1 MRCHRGAASR
11 GAHVAGRPAC
21 MATEATTR
29 TRIAGSC
36 AGAASVRTSRDG
48 GRRMGAGWERIAGTW
63 SGRCRGCTT
72 SGGCEFAS
80 LDAHGGETG
89 NDSTILTIISLPPD
103 VDFVLVF
110 KVFLSLSQLVLFS
123 HYVRESWNYTTPFQ
137 RVNSMRTGILMRRYD
152 RRIPIFPA

>member
-1 MRCHRGAASR
+1 MRFQPVRGKP
-11 GAHVAGRPAC
+11 GRPRRRPASLYGD
-21 MATEATTR
+21 R
-29 TRIAGSC
+29 GYDSDPLAGSC

-103 VDFVLVF
+103 VD
-110 KVFLSLSQLVLFS
+110 
-123 HYVRESWNYTTPFQ
+123 
-137 RVNSMRTGILMRRYD
+137 
-152 RRIPIFPA
+152 